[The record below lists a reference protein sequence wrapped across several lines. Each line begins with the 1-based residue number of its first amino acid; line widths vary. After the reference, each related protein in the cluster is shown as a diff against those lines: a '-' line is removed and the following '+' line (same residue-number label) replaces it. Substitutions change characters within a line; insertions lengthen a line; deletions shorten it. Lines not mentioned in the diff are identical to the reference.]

1 MKKSTKL
8 ITSAMLSTTM
18 ISSNL
23 VFATNTI
30 SENEKNINID
40 IDKTTVF
47 YNDKSNISIKF
58 KEKPQADSITINFL
72 CYDMSLS
79 ATLNYN
85 SNTNSYEGTINF
97 NKEPEYLNVWK
108 IENITINSETP
119 EILDK
124 TKLEELG
131 LNLRDYDIHQE
142 YIVTNTRSLKQYMQ
156 KTSAPVK
163 ELVGNT
169 RFETAVKI
177 SQEGWENGSEYVI
190 LVNGN
195 AIADGVT
202 ATPLATTYDAPILL
216 VNNDNIPESTK
227 NEITRLNPKNIVLIG
242 GNSVISESL
251 ETELKSTT
259 FSNVSRIQGKN
270 RFDTSLEIA
279 KKIDEDHDVN
289 TIFIANGYR
298 GESDALTIAAKA
310 GQDKQPIILS
320 EQTHIPEEA
329 YNWLKNEDLTNAY
342 FIGGETNLTTDV
354 IHQVE
359 GITKVEDGESVYK
372 NRIYGKN
379 RYETNAK
386 VMEKFYSEKNLN
398 SVLVSKG
405 DILVDALTAGPLA
418 AKLNSPIL
426 LTNTDS
432 LSSYHND
439 NLDKKSAD
447 LVYKVGGGVKDS
459 VINDIAYKLSEHTA
473 GEKTVIID
481 PGHGGNAPGN
491 IQDGINEKDFTLDV
505 SLATTDYL
513 RKNGINV
520 IMTRETDINPTFAD
534 RVGVGN
540 NIGADLFTSIHFNS
554 FTSPSAN
561 GVEVF
566 YQVADK
572 NGGPS
577 KTSATNVLNSI
588 LDKFDLTNR
597 KIKVKTNSN
606 GTDYYYVI
614 RESKIPA
621 ILVECAFMSSPK
633 DMEMVDELHE
643 RQLMGTQIGKGI
655 ENTLNSKE

>member
-8 ITSAMLSTTM
+8 ITSAMLATAI
-18 ISSNL
+18 ISPNL
-23 VFATNTI
+23 VFATNNTL
-30 SENEKNINID
+30 ENEKNINID

-47 YNDKSNISIKF
+47 YKDTSNISIKF
-58 KEKPQADSITINFL
+58 KENPKSDSITINFL
-72 CYDMSLS
+72 CYDMPLS

-85 SNTNSYEGTINF
+85 SNTNSYEGIINF

-119 EILDK
+119 EVLDK

-131 LNLRDYDIHQE
+131 LNLSDYDIHQE
-142 YIVTNTRSLKQYMQ
+142 YIVTNNKSLSQYIK

-163 ELVGNT
+163 ELVGIN
-169 RFETAVKI
+169 RSETAAKI
-177 SQEGWENGSEYVI
+177 SQEGWKDGSEYVI

-227 NEITRLNPKNIVLIG
+227 NEITRLNPKNIILIG

-251 ETELKSTT
+251 EKELKSTT
-259 FSNVSRIQGKN
+259 SSNVSRIEGKN
-270 RFDTSLEIA
+270 RFETSLEIA
-279 KKIDEDHDVN
+279 KKIDDDHDVN
-289 TIFIANGYR
+289 KIFIANGYK

-320 EQTHIPEEA
+320 EKTKLTNEA
-329 YNWLKNEDLTNAY
+329 YNWLKNEGLTNAY
-342 FIGGETNLTTDV
+342 FIGGEINLTTDI
-354 IHQVE
+354 IHQVAK
-359 GITKVEDGESVYK
+359 ITKTQSGESVYK

-386 VMEKFYSEKNLN
+386 VMEKFYPEKNLK

-418 AKLNSPIL
+418 AKLKSPIL

-439 NLDKKSAD
+439 NLNKKIAD
-447 LVYKVGGGVKDS
+447 LVYKVGGGIKDS
-459 VINDIAYKLSEHTA
+459 VIEDIAYKLSEHTS

-481 PGHGGNAPGN
+481 PGHGGSAPGN
-491 IQDGINEKDFTLDV
+491 IEGGIKEKDFTLDV
-505 SLATTDYL
+505 SLAATDYL

-520 IMTRETDINPTFAD
+520 IMTRETDTNPTFAD
-534 RVGVGN
+534 RVGIGN
-540 NIGADLFTSIHFNS
+540 SIGADLFTSIHFNS

-561 GVEVF
+561 GIEVF
-566 YQVADK
+566 YKVADK
-572 NGGPS
+572 NGGKS
-577 KTSATNVLNSI
+577 KSAATNVINSV
-588 LDKFDLTNR
+588 LSKFNLRNR
-597 KIKVKTNSN
+597 GIKTKTNSA

-621 ILVECAFMSSPK
+621 ILVEGGFMSSPK
-633 DMEMVDELHE
+633 DMAMIDELHE
-643 RQLMGTQIGKGI
+643 RQLMGSQIGKGI
-655 ENTLNSKE
+655 ENTLK